1 MDQSEENKTE
11 IKDRIINFL
20 NDNKVKIYIFI
31 FILATVL
38 VSFIFI
44 KTNNEK
50 KNVLVAEKYLKA
62 GINLVSNKNDI
73 AKSLYEEII
82 SSKNEFYAILALN
95 TIIEKDLIID
105 QKKILEYFTVLER
118 SVSTKETIDL
128 IKLKKALYLIK
139 ILDIE
144 TGNKLLKSLI
154 DDNSNLKSIA
164 KELIEE

>member
-1 MDQSEENKTE
+1 MDQSKENKTE
-11 IKDRIINFL
+11 IKERIINFL

-38 VSFIFI
+38 GSFIFI

>member
-50 KNVLVAEKYLKA
+50 KNVLVAEKYVKA
-62 GINLVSNKNDI
+62 GINLASNKNDI

-82 SSKNEFYAILALN
+82 LSKNEFYAILALN
-95 TIIEKDLIID
+95 TIIEKDLVID
-105 QKKILEYFTVLER
+105 QKKILEYFVVLER

-144 TGNKLLKSLI
+144 TGNELLKSLI

>member
-1 MDQSEENKTE
+1 MDQSKENKTE

-38 VSFIFI
+38 GSFIFI

-95 TIIEKDLIID
+95 TIIEKDLVID
-105 QKKILEYFTVLER
+105 QKKILEYFVVLER
-118 SVSTKETIDL
+118 SVATKETIDL

-144 TGNKLLKSLI
+144 TGNELLKSLI

>member
-38 VSFIFI
+38 GSFIFI

-50 KNVLVAEKYLKA
+50 KNVLVAEKYVKA
-62 GINLVSNKNDI
+62 GINLSSNKNDI

-82 SSKNEFYAILALN
+82 LSKNEFYAILALN
-95 TIIEKDLIID
+95 TIIDKDLVID
-105 QKKILEYFTVLER
+105 QKKILEYFVVLER
-118 SVSTKETIDL
+118 SVSTKESIDL

-144 TGNKLLKSLI
+144 TGNELLKSLI

>member
-38 VSFIFI
+38 GSFIFI

-50 KNVLVAEKYLKA
+50 KNVLVAEKYVKA
-62 GINLVSNKNDI
+62 GINLASNKNDI

-82 SSKNEFYAILALN
+82 LSKNKFYAILALN
-95 TIIEKDLIID
+95 TIIEKDLVID
-105 QKKILEYFTVLER
+105 QKKILEYFVVLER
-118 SVSTKETIDL
+118 SVATKETIDL

-144 TGNKLLKSLI
+144 TGNELLKSLI

>member
-1 MDQSEENKTE
+1 MDQSKENKTE

-38 VSFIFI
+38 GSFFFI

-50 KNVLVAEKYLKA
+50 KNVLVAEKYVKA
-62 GINLVSNKNDI
+62 GINLASNKNDI

-82 SSKNEFYAILALN
+82 LSKNEFYAILALN
-95 TIIEKDLIID
+95 TIIEKDLVID

-118 SVSTKETIDL
+118 SALTKETIDL

-144 TGNKLLKSLI
+144 TGNELLKSLI

>member
-38 VSFIFI
+38 GSFIFI

>member
-1 MDQSEENKTE
+1 MDQSKENKTE

-38 VSFIFI
+38 GSFFFI

-50 KNVLVAEKYLKA
+50 KNVLVAEKYVKA

-82 SSKNEFYAILALN
+82 SSKNEFYGILALN

-144 TGNKLLKSLI
+144 TGNELLKSLI

>member
-38 VSFIFI
+38 GSFIFI

-95 TIIEKDLIID
+95 TIIEKDLVID
-105 QKKILEYFTVLER
+105 QKKILEYFVVLER
-118 SVSTKETIDL
+118 SVATKETIDL

-144 TGNKLLKSLI
+144 TGNELLKSLI

>member
-38 VSFIFI
+38 GSFIFI

-50 KNVLVAEKYLKA
+50 KNVLVAEKYVKA
-62 GINLVSNKNDI
+62 GINLASNKNDI

-82 SSKNEFYAILALN
+82 LSKNKFYAILALN
-95 TIIEKDLIID
+95 TIIDKDLVID
-105 QKKILEYFTVLER
+105 QKKILEYFVVLER
-118 SVSTKETIDL
+118 SVSTKESIDL

-144 TGNKLLKSLI
+144 TGNELLKSLI

>member
-38 VSFIFI
+38 GSFIFI

-50 KNVLVAEKYLKA
+50 KNVLVAEKYVKA
-62 GINLVSNKNDI
+62 GINLASNKNDI

-82 SSKNEFYAILALN
+82 LSKNEFYAMLALN
-95 TIIEKDLIID
+95 TIIEKDLVID
-105 QKKILEYFTVLER
+105 QKKILEYFVVLER
-118 SVSTKETIDL
+118 SVATKETIDL

-144 TGNKLLKSLI
+144 TGNELLKSLI

>member
-50 KNVLVAEKYLKA
+50 KKCF
-62 GINLVSNKNDI
+62 
-73 AKSLYEEII
+73 
-82 SSKNEFYAILALN
+82 SS
-95 TIIEKDLIID
+95 
-105 QKKILEYFTVLER
+105 
-118 SVSTKETIDL
+118 
-128 IKLKKALYLIK
+128 
-139 ILDIE
+139 
-144 TGNKLLKSLI
+144 
-154 DDNSNLKSIA
+154 
-164 KELIEE
+164 

>member
-38 VSFIFI
+38 GSFIFI

-50 KNVLVAEKYLKA
+50 KNVLVAEKYVKA
-62 GINLVSNKNDI
+62 GINLASNKNDI

-82 SSKNEFYAILALN
+82 LSKNEFYAILALN
-95 TIIEKDLIID
+95 TIIEKDLVID
-105 QKKILEYFTVLER
+105 QKKILEYFVVLER
-118 SVSTKETIDL
+118 SVATKETIDL

-144 TGNKLLKSLI
+144 TGNELLKSLI

>member
-38 VSFIFI
+38 GSFIFI

-50 KNVLVAEKYLKA
+50 KNVLVAEKYVKA
-62 GINLVSNKNDI
+62 GINLASNKNDI

-82 SSKNEFYAILALN
+82 LSKNE
-95 TIIEKDLIID
+95 
-105 QKKILEYFTVLER
+105 
-118 SVSTKETIDL
+118 
-128 IKLKKALYLIK
+128 
-139 ILDIE
+139 
-144 TGNKLLKSLI
+144 
-154 DDNSNLKSIA
+154 
-164 KELIEE
+164 

>member
-1 MDQSEENKTE
+1 MDQSKENKTE
-11 IKDRIINFL
+11 IKERIINFL

-38 VSFIFI
+38 GSFIFI

-50 KNVLVAEKYLKA
+50 KNVLVAEKYVKA
-62 GINLVSNKNDI
+62 GINLASNKNDI

-82 SSKNEFYAILALN
+82 LSKNEFYAILALN
-95 TIIEKDLIID
+95 TIIEKDLVID
-105 QKKILEYFTVLER
+105 QKKILEYFVVLER
-118 SVSTKETIDL
+118 SVATKETIDL

-144 TGNKLLKSLI
+144 TGNELLKSLI

>member
-50 KNVLVAEKYLKA
+50 KNVLVAEKYVKA
-62 GINLVSNKNDI
+62 GINLSSNKNDI

-82 SSKNEFYAILALN
+82 LSKNEFYAILALN
-95 TIIEKDLIID
+95 TIIEKDLVID
-105 QKKILEYFTVLER
+105 QKKILEYFVVLER
-118 SVSTKETIDL
+118 SVATKETIDL

-144 TGNKLLKSLI
+144 TGNELLKSLI

>member
-38 VSFIFI
+38 GSFIFI

-50 KNVLVAEKYLKA
+50 KNVLVAEKYVKA
-62 GINLVSNKNDI
+62 GINLASNKNDI

-82 SSKNEFYAILALN
+82 LSKNEFYAILALN
-95 TIIEKDLIID
+95 TIIDKDLVID
-105 QKKILEYFTVLER
+105 QKKILEYFVVLER
-118 SVSTKETIDL
+118 SVSTKESIDL

-144 TGNKLLKSLI
+144 TGNELLKSLI